1 MWIVVV
7 GEGCVKD
14 INFFIKMWF
23 IGVGMLFFGYFGFD
37 RLLVV
42 KIKELGVG

>member
-1 MWIVVV
+1 MVI
-7 GEGCVKD
+7 GEGRVKD
-14 INFFIKMWF
+14 INFFVKIRF
-23 IGVGMLFFGYFGFD
+23 IGVGIVFLGIFGFD